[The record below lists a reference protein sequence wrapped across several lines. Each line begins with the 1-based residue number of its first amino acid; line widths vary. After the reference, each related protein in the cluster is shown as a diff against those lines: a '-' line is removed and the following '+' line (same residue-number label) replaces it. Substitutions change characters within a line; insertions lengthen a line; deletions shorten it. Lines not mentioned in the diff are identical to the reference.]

1 MPDANEKAS
10 AMPKLPGQWYI
21 IQTRTG
27 FEESVL
33 KNIQARIDSH
43 EADGKI
49 FMVLIPVEDVIQVK
63 NNQKKITKRKFFP
76 GYVLINMNMENGIYW
91 TIKGINGVSG
101 FLGDPEPKQME
112 TAEVEQI
119 FELMESSSPDKPKAA
134 VQFEKGE
141 QVRITEGPFKYFVGK
156 VDDVSEQKSKVRV
169 IVTVFDRPTT
179 MELDL
184 LQVEKI

>member
-1 MPDANEKAS
+1 M
-10 AMPKLPGQWYI
+10 PGQWYI

-33 KNIQARIDSH
+33 KNIQARIDNH
-43 EADGKI
+43 EVDGVVYQ
-49 FMVLIPVEDVIQVK
+49 VLIPVEDVVQVK
-63 NNQKKITKRKFFP
+63 NNQKKVTKRKFFP
-76 GYVLINMNMENGIYW
+76 GYVLINMEMEKDIYW
-91 TIKGINGVSG
+91 AIKGINGVSG
-101 FLGDPEPKQME
+101 FLGDPTPTPMDQS
-112 TAEVEQI
+112 EVDQI
-119 FELMESSSPDKPKAA
+119 FELMNASSPERPKAA

>member
-1 MPDANEKAS
+1 M
-10 AMPKLPGQWYI
+10 PGQWYI

-33 KNIQARIDSH
+33 KNIQARIDNH
-43 EADGKI
+43 EFDGKV
-49 FMVLIPVEDVIQVK
+49 FQVLIPVEDVIQVK
-63 NNQKKITKRKFFP
+63 NNTKKITKRKFFP
-76 GYVLINMNMENGIYW
+76 GYVLINMEMDNLIHQ

-101 FLGDPEPKQME
+101 FLGDPDPKQME
-112 TAEVEQI
+112 ESEVEQI
-119 FELMESSSPDKPKAA
+119 FELMNSSSPERPKAA

>member
-1 MPDANEKAS
+1 M
-10 AMPKLPGQWYI
+10 PGQWYI

-33 KNIQARIDSH
+33 KNIQARIDNH
-43 EADGKI
+43 EVDGI
-49 FMVLIPVEDVIQVK
+49 IYEVLIPVEDVVQVK
-63 NNQKKITKRKFFP
+63 NNQKKVTKRKFFP
-76 GYVLINMNMENGIYW
+76 GYVLINMEMGMKIYW
-91 TIKGINGVSG
+91 DIKAINGVSG
-101 FLGDPEPKQME
+101 FLGDPNPKPME
-112 TAEVEQI
+112 DSEVEQI
-119 FELMESSSPDKPKAA
+119 FDLMKSSSPERPKAA

-156 VDDVSEQKSKVRV
+156 VDDISEQKSKVRV